1 MSFTKDFSAY
11 ENCVPPGVRL
21 PKIEIEAR
29 HYDRLELDHKTSNYD
44 FLRAL
49 CLDGVKEKKIDKYL
63 INKIFK
69 IQKLAKE
76 ILN

>member
-21 PKIEIEAR
+21 PKIEIETR
-29 HYDRLELDHKTSNYD
+29 HYDRLELEHETSNYD

-49 CLDGVKEKKIDKYL
+49 C
-63 INKIFK
+63 
-69 IQKLAKE
+69 
-76 ILN
+76 